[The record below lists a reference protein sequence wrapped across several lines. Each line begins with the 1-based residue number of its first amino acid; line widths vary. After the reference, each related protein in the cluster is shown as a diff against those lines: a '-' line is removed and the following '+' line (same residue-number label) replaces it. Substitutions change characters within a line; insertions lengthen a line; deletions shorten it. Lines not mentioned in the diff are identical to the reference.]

1 MVGKSALPVSYDGAG
16 PHASLAAC
24 VVPATDEGRI
34 EAAPALASWAR
45 LTWAS
50 LRRPAEHFQRPLT
63 HSLAVSSYR

>member
-1 MVGKSALPVSYDGAG
+1 MMEQGPTRALRR
-16 PHASLAAC
+16 

-34 EAAPALASWAR
+34 EAAPALASWTR

-63 HSLAVSSYR
+63 HSLAALSYR